1 MPERVMENVIDACLV
16 NFVCLDDEY
25 VEPYSSGEVEG
36 NIEFTK
42 SIHDGFRDAYKNVKI
57 IKYGPET
64 DVEDLKRHFG
74 NADIL
79 VLDWELDPSG
89 GSSEPALEFLNAA
102 IDSERLKYVFV
113 YTHVIEAH
121 SGTITWDHEQ
131 MRRAIVAAFSLEG
144 EEVERGREL
153 SGKME
158 ELRDKLLDED
168 FMGDEEDWEDIVN
181 RVTEK
186 LYRHLAE
193 QTELSGRGLAESLPG
208 FDVKKQMRELCG
220 KLSKSEKNTTEIID
234 FAKSRLWDTVSDS
247 MEPFGRKL
255 KAANLEDDEF
265 LIGDTHV
272 KLVSKSEFDGSK
284 LPGIIRDFVAKKPDS
299 FFRILS
305 HEIMDRFNREYWGRV
320 SGFNFIENEIVR
332 RYVNYEGNP
341 EDGRITLGQLVR
353 EAYGG
358 IFVSVI
364 EEGKFE
370 MLEEA
375 ERFFGSLSPE
385 IRLSDEETKRIIRF
399 ANKFLSIEPMS
410 PFARRKSGNRISFG
424 DIFEYDA
431 GEHGGEKKY
440 AICITPHCDC
450 AHPENINHEYRFV
463 LSRSVTKDFEL
474 ANTNFDEEFCSFVPL
489 RDASRSD
496 IEDVSIVYW
505 KAKDGEF
512 VKTNVFRHVT
522 ETTEGEAGELL
533 FEGFSGEKFH
543 MRYICR
549 QKDEFTQ
556 RLMNESV
563 RHAIR
568 VGVSFLNPKELEG
581 EGASPS
587 SE

>member
-1 MPERVMENVIDACLV
+1 MPERVMESVIDDCLV

-25 VEPYSSGEVEG
+25 VEPYSSGGDEG
-36 NIEFTK
+36 DIGFTK

-64 DVEDLKRHFG
+64 DVEDMKRHFG

-89 GSSEPALEFLNAA
+89 GSFEPALEFLNAA

-121 SGTITWDHEQ
+121 SGRITWDHEQ
-131 MRRAIVAAFSLEG
+131 MRRAIVAAFSIG
-144 EEVERGREL
+144 REEVVRGRGLLE
-153 SGKME
+153 KME
-158 ELRDKLLDED
+158 ELRDRLLDND
-168 FMGDEEDWEDIVN
+168 FMSDEADWEKAIN

-193 QTELSGRGLAESLPG
+193 RTELSRRDLAESLPG
-208 FDVKKQMRELCG
+208 FDVKMQMGALC
-220 KLSKSEKNTTEIID
+220 KMLRWFEDDIIDAID
-234 FAKSRLWDTVSDS
+234 FAKSCLWDTVSDS

-272 KLVSKSEFDGSK
+272 KLISKSEFDGSR

-358 IFVSVI
+358 IFVSVL
-364 EEGKFE
+364 EEGKFK

-375 ERFFGSLSPE
+375 ERFFGSLSSE
-385 IRLSDEETKRIIRF
+385 IHLSDEETKRIIRF

-410 PFARRKSGNRISFG
+410 PFARGESGNRISFG
-424 DIFEYDA
+424 DIFEYSIE
-431 GEHGGEKKY
+431 GENDESGY

-450 AHPENINHEYRFV
+450 AHPENIGHEYRFV
-463 LSRSVTKDFEL
+463 LSREVTKDFDL
-474 ANTNFDEEFCSFVPL
+474 VNTNFDDKFCSFVPV
-489 RDASRSD
+489 RDSD
-496 IEDVSIVYW
+496 GEDVSIVYW
-505 KAKDGEF
+505 KPEKGEY
-512 VKTNVFRHVT
+512 VKTSTFRHMP
-522 ETTEGEAGELL
+522 ESSAGETGDLD
-533 FEGFSGEKFH
+533 FEGFSGKKIR
-543 MRYICR
+543 MRYVCR

-563 RHAIR
+563 RHVIR